1 MNDALM
7 YFLKVNVAIALFYLF
22 FRLAFYND
30 TFWKTR
36 RFYLVFS
43 ILISAL
49 YPLISFTDWLEKQE
63 PMQAIVVSYAQL
75 QEITVTPTLQK
86 PSILT
91 VENILL
97 ALYALV
103 SMVLLVKMLV
113 QLVSILRWRWKGKKQ
128 LLQGIEIIS
137 VKEKITPFSFFN
149 MIFINPALHNEHE
162 ITQILTHEQ
171 THARQLH
178 SLDVLISELLT
189 IVCWI
194 NPAAWLL
201 RREIRQNLEF
211 LADNSVLESG
221 IDSKNYQY
229 HLLELSYQ
237 TPDVKLGN
245 KFNVSPLKK
254 RITMMNQQKTAKAGL
269 LKYSLIVPLALA
281 LILSSNAQT
290 IVNSAKKAVT
300 ATKNL
305 IVSTPTKTVKK
316 PTTNSNKESSDD
328 KTDLKKVYT
337 VVEKNPQYPGGD
349 KALLEFISNNVRY
362 PAIAMENGIMGKVM
376 TRFIVS
382 ESGKVENPEIVKGV
396 DPNLDKEALRVLKG
410 LADFT
415 PGEQNG
421 KKVAVWYNLP
431 ITFRLVGDQKIERM
445 VFSVVEKNPTFPG
458 GDKALLEFISNNVR
472 YPIEAMQQGIQGKV
486 MTRFIVSE
494 SGKVESPEILRSLD
508 PTTDAA
514 AIKVI
519 KSLPDFIPGEQN
531 GNKVAV
537 WYNLPITFRLTDE
550 KTTLPVVY
558 EKVDKMP
565 QYPGG
570 DQALLKYISQ
580 KIVYPAQ
587 ALETGTQ
594 GKVIIRFVVGADGS
608 LNYFTVLKSV
618 MEKVNKLGEIVVV
631 GFGKKTDE
639 KTQTAQTNMV
649 LLERE
654 AIRVVSTLQNFIPAE
669 NEGKKVAVYYQLP
682 VTFKLE

>member
-1 MNDALM
+1 MNDVLM

-36 RFYLVFS
+36 RYYLVFS
-43 ILISAL
+43 ILLSVA
-49 YPLISFTDWLEKQE
+49 YPFISFTDWLEKQE
-63 PMQAIVVSYAQL
+63 PMQAIVVGYAQL
-75 QEITVTPTLQK
+75 QEITITPTPQK
-86 PSILT
+86 PSLLT

-103 SMVLLVKMLV
+103 SAVLLVKMLV
-113 QLVSILRWRWKGKKQ
+113 QLISILRWKLKGEKQ

-162 ITQILTHEQ
+162 IAQILTHEQ

-178 SLDVLISELLT
+178 SLDVVISELLT

-269 LKYSLIVPLALA
+269 LKYALIVPLALA

-290 IVNSAKKAVT
+290 IVNSAKK
-300 ATKNL
+300 N
-305 IVSTPTKTVKK
+305 ISPTKSQVVNTPKKIVKQAATVQSKK
-316 PTTNSNKESSDD
+316 SIKE
-328 KTDLKKVYT
+328 KIDLKNVFT
-337 VVEKNPQYPGGD
+337 VVEQNPQFPGGD
-349 KALLEFISNNVRY
+349 GELLKYISSHIVY
-362 PAIAMENGIMGKVM
+362 PAVPLQNGVQGKVM
-376 TRFIVS
+376 IRFVVTKTGLVDNI
-382 ESGKVENPEIVKGV
+382 EIIRSL
-396 DPNLDKEALRVLKG
+396 DPACDKEAIRVIKTLPK
-410 LADFT
+410 FI
-415 PGEQNG
+415 PGKQNG
-421 KKVAVWYNLP
+421 KNVAVWYNLP
-431 ITFRLVGDQKIERM
+431 ITFKLDGEKETDKKVYTT
-445 VFSVVEKNPTFPG
+445 VEKNPQFPG
-458 GDKALLEFISNNVR
+458 GDKALLEFINSNVR

-486 MTRFIVSE
+486 MTRFIVNE
-494 SGKVESPEILRSLD
+494 SGKVENPEIIRSLD

-531 GNKVAV
+531 GKKVAV
-537 WYNLPITFRLTDE
+537 WYNLPITFRLE
-550 KTTLPVVY
+550 
-558 EKVDKMP
+558 
-565 QYPGG
+565 
-570 DQALLKYISQ
+570 
-580 KIVYPAQ
+580 
-587 ALETGTQ
+587 
-594 GKVIIRFVVGADGS
+594 
-608 LNYFTVLKSV
+608 
-618 MEKVNKLGEIVVV
+618 
-631 GFGKKTDE
+631 
-639 KTQTAQTNMV
+639 
-649 LLERE
+649 
-654 AIRVVSTLQNFIPAE
+654 
-669 NEGKKVAVYYQLP
+669 
-682 VTFKLE
+682 